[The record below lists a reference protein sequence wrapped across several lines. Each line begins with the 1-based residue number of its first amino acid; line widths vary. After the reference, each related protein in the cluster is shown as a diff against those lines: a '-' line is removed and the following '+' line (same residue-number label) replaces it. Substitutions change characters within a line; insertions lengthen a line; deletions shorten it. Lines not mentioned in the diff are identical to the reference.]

1 LEVLEPTA
9 TTQTPIIYQAKP
21 PETVPPLLP
30 KEPLVTIESS
40 NAWKV
45 VDVRDVWAHRELL
58 YFLIWRDVKVR
69 YKQTLLGAAWAIIQ
83 PLFTMLIFTLI
94 FSKVAQIDSNGIPYP
109 IFAYAGLLP
118 WTFFANSINHSGNSM
133 VSNSHLITKVY
144 FPRIIIPVAAV
155 GAGLVDFAVAFVM
168 LLVLM
173 IYYRIQLTA
182 NLLMLP
188 ALIALTTLLAIG
200 VGSWLSAINVKY
212 RDVKFALPFLVQIWM
227 YLSPIA
233 YPITVIPQRWR
244 LLYSLNPVTGIIE
257 GYRSAFFGRP
267 FDWTSLG
274 ISLAITMVLIG
285 YAAYEFRKL
294 EKGFADII

>member
-1 LEVLEPTA
+1 
-9 TTQTPIIYQAKP
+9 
-21 PETVPPLLP
+21 
-30 KEPLVTIESS
+30 
-40 NAWKV
+40 V

-58 YFLIWRDVKVR
+58 YFLIWRDVKIK

-83 PLFTMLIFTLI
+83 PLLTMLIFTLI
-94 FSKVAQIDSNGIPYP
+94 FSKVARIDSNGIPYP

-118 WTFFANSINHSGNSM
+118 WTFFANSINHSSNSM

-144 FPRIIIPVAAV
+144 FPRVIIPIAAV

-168 LLVLM
+168 FLVLM
-173 IYYRIQLTA
+173 AYYRIQLTA

-200 VGSWLSAINVKY
+200 VGTWLSAINVKY
-212 RDVKFALPFLVQIWM
+212 RDVKFAIPFLVQIWI

-257 GYRSAFFGRP
+257 GYRSAFFARP
-267 FDWTSLG
+267 FDWISLG
-274 ISLAITMVLIG
+274 ISLALTVVIIS

>member
-1 LEVLEPTA
+1 VVDPTA
-9 TTQTPIIYQAKP
+9 TTQTPITYEAKS
-21 PETVPPLLP
+21 PETVPSHLP
-30 KEPLVTIESS
+30 KEPLVTIESRNS
-40 NAWKV
+40 WKV
-45 VDVRDVWAHRELL
+45 VDVRDVWTHRELL
-58 YFLIWRDVKVR
+58 YFLIWRDVKIR

-118 WTFFANSINHSGNSM
+118 WTFFSNGIIQSGNSM
-133 VSNSHLITKVY
+133 ISNSHLITKVY

-155 GAGLVDFAVAFVM
+155 GAGLVDFGVAFVM

-173 IYYRIQLTA
+173 IYYRVQLTA

-200 VGSWLSAINVKY
+200 VGSLFAAINVKY

-233 YPITVIPQRWR
+233 YPATVVPQRWR
-244 LLYSLNPVTGIIE
+244 LIYSLNPVTGIIE
-257 GYRSAFFGRP
+257 GYRSAFFARP
-267 FDWTSLG
+267 FDWMSLG
-274 ISLAITMVLIG
+274 TSLAITMVLIG

>member
-1 LEVLEPTA
+1 MLDPTA
-9 TTQTPIIYQAKP
+9 TTQTPITHDAKS

-40 NAWKV
+40 NSWQV

-58 YFLIWRDVKVR
+58 YFLIWRDVKIK

-94 FSKVAQIDSNGIPYP
+94 FSKVARIDSNGIPYP

-118 WTFFANSINHSGNSM
+118 WTFFANGINHSGNSM
-133 VSNSHLITKVY
+133 VSNAHLITKVY
-144 FPRIIIPVAAV
+144 FPRVIIPVAAV

-168 LLVLM
+168 FLVLM
-173 IYYRIQLTA
+173 VYYRTQLTA
-182 NLLMLP
+182 NLFMLP
-188 ALIALTTLLAIG
+188 ALVALTTLLAIG
-200 VGSWLSAINVKY
+200 VGMWLSAINVKY
-212 RDVKFALPFLVQIWM
+212 RDVKFAIPFLVQIWM

-233 YPITVIPQRWR
+233 YPITVVPQRWR

-267 FDWTSLG
+267 FDWMSLG
-274 ISLAITMVLIG
+274 ISLAITMVLTG

>member
-1 LEVLEPTA
+1 MLEPTA
-9 TTQTPIIYQAKP
+9 TTQPPITYEATP
-21 PETVPPLLP
+21 PETAPPLLP

-40 NAWKV
+40 NPWKV
-45 VDVRDVWAHRELL
+45 VDIRDLWAHRELL

-69 YKQTLLGAAWAIIQ
+69 YKQTVLGAAWAIIQ

-118 WTFFANSINHSGNSM
+118 WTFFANSITHSGNSM

-144 FPRIIIPVAAV
+144 FPRVIIPVAAV

-173 IYYRIQLTA
+173 VYYRIQLTA

-188 ALIALTTLLAIG
+188 ALVALTTLLTIG
-200 VGSWLSAINVKY
+200 VGTWLSAINVKY
-212 RDVKFALPFLVQIWM
+212 RDVKFALPFMVQIWM

-233 YPITVIPQRWR
+233 YPVTVVPQRWR
-244 LLYSLNPVTGIIE
+244 LIYSLNPVTGIIE

-274 ISLAITMVLIG
+274 ISLAITVVLIG
-285 YAAYEFRKL
+285 YAAYAFRKM

>member
-9 TTQTPIIYQAKP
+9 TTQTAISYEAKP

-69 YKQTLLGAAWAIIQ
+69 YKQTLLGAGWAIIQ

-94 FSKVAQIDSNGIPYP
+94 FSRVAQIDSNGIPYP

-118 WTFFANSINHSGNSM
+118 WTFFANGIIQSGNSM
-133 VSNSHLITKVY
+133 VSNAHLITKVY
-144 FPRIIIPVAAV
+144 FPRVIIPVAAV

-168 LLVLM
+168 FVLLM
-173 IYYRIQLTA
+173 IYYRIQITT

-188 ALIALTTLLAIG
+188 ALLALTTLLAIG
-200 VGSWLSAINVKY
+200 VGTWLSAINVKY
-212 RDVKFALPFLVQIWM
+212 RDVKFAIPFLVQIWM

-233 YPITVIPQRWR
+233 YPITVVPQRWR
-244 LLYSLNPVTGIIE
+244 RLYSLNPVTGIIE
-257 GYRSAFFGRP
+257 GYRSAFFARP
-267 FDWTSLG
+267 FDWPSLG
-274 ISLAITMVLIG
+274 ISLAITVIVLG

>member
-1 LEVLEPTA
+1 MLEPTA
-9 TTQTPIIYQAKP
+9 TTQPPITNEAKP
-21 PETVPPLLP
+21 PETVPPFLP
-30 KEPLVTIESS
+30 QEPLVTIESS
-40 NAWKV
+40 NSWKL
-45 VDVRDVWAHRELL
+45 VDVRDMWAHRELL

-94 FSKVAQIDSNGIPYP
+94 FSKVARIDSNGIPYP

-118 WTFFANSINHSGNSM
+118 WTFFANSINQSGNSM

-144 FPRIIIPVAAV
+144 FPRVIIPVAAV

-173 IYYRIQLTA
+173 IYYRIQPTA
-182 NLLMLP
+182 NFLMLP
-188 ALIALTTLLAIG
+188 ALVALTTLLAIG
-200 VGSWLSAINVKY
+200 VGTWLSAINVKY
-212 RDVKFALPFLVQIWM
+212 RDVKFALPFVVQIWM
-227 YLSPIA
+227 YLSPIP
-233 YPITVIPQRWR
+233 YPVTVIPQRWR
-244 LLYSLNPVTGIIE
+244 LIYSLNPVTGIIE

-274 ISLAITMVLIG
+274 ISLTITVALLG